1 MGLFS
6 ALAGPIAGSLVSS
19 AFSKKSKAGGA
30 SQQIKPFTPANLYTP
45 SGNATWAGGNGTA
58 TLSPELQQ
66 YQNYY
71 GQNAANYQ
79 NQINSYFAPNRNNF
93 FTSQP
98 TAATN
103 GFTPLSFEQWS
114 AQNKNQSANQVRSS
128 GFNPD
133 LLAGVSNI
141 YDRLDAKNNY

>member
-6 ALAGPIAGSLVSS
+6 SLAGSLVSS
-19 AFSKKSKAGGA
+19 ALSGGGKKSKSA

-71 GQNAANYQ
+71 GKNAANY
-79 NQINSYFAPNRNNF
+79 
-93 FTSQP
+93 
-98 TAATN
+98 
-103 GFTPLSFEQWS
+103 
-114 AQNKNQSANQVRSS
+114 KN
-128 GFNPD
+128 
-133 LLAGVSNI
+133 
-141 YDRLDAKNNY
+141 